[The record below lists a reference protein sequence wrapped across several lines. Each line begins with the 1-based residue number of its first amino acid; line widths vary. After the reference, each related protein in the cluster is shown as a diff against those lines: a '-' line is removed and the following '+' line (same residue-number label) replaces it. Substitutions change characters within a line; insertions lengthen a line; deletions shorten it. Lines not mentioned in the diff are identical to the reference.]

1 MAYTDYQKALKI
13 GEKTYKSRTSN
24 GQYPYLPALDD
35 MLSKEK
41 SKSQVNLGL
50 VEIPIELIVGTYTM
64 GRQSAFSWDFMPLL
78 DPDTE
83 FASKWSHLY
92 DSLAKEGQ
100 RNPIIAYEYL
110 NRFYIV
116 EGNKR
121 VSVQKFMGAITI
133 EGNVTRIIPQRDDS
147 KANRIYFEFLDFYA
161 KTKINYIL
169 MSNEG
174 SYEKLLKHIHPQDD
188 KPISEDEA
196 LEFKSVYSS
205 FKKEYYEKGGQKL
218 ASTIGD
224 VLLTYI
230 DIFGYEDIKSK
241 SSYEIKK
248 DISEIWSE
256 FRMLS
261 DEKHVSMIMDPTA
274 DSQKTSITNSIS
286 KLIPDIIPGS
296 YQPLKVAFVYYKD
309 PKTSGWSYCH
319 EMGREY
325 IEDIF
330 GDKILTKSFFTH
342 DSSDIDLLEN
352 IISDGYKLIFTTTP
366 VLSSISLKCAV
377 LHPDVIILN
386 CSLNTAFRHLRTYYL
401 RIYEAKFIIGAVAGS
416 LTKKNRIGYI
426 ADYPIFGM
434 PASINAFALGVKLVN
449 PYAKVYLDWSTMKHH
464 DPFKRFDR
472 HDVDIISNRDI
483 TAPVQESREF
493 GLYGLS
499 GDSKFNIAMPV
510 WNWGIMYESL
520 IRSVLKGSWKNDEN
534 NNGAHGLN
542 YYWGMSSDTIDVI
555 FSNKIPY
562 STKRLIEILKNQIKS
577 GVFNIFSGELY
588 DQNNVLRNDEDYI
601 MTPEEIINMD
611 WFSDNICGSIPD
623 INELDESS
631 HELISQLG
639 VKRDK

>member
-1 MAYTDYQKALKI
+1 
-13 GEKTYKSRTSN
+13 
-24 GQYPYLPALDD
+24 
-35 MLSKEK
+35 
-41 SKSQVNLGL
+41 
-50 VEIPIELIVGTYTM
+50 
-64 GRQSAFSWDFMPLL
+64 
-78 DPDTE
+78 
-83 FASKWSHLY
+83 
-92 DSLAKEGQ
+92 
-100 RNPIIAYEYL
+100 
-110 NRFYIV
+110 
-116 EGNKR
+116 
-121 VSVQKFMGAITI
+121 
-133 EGNVTRIIPQRDDS
+133 
-147 KANRIYFEFLDFYA
+147 
-161 KTKINYIL
+161 
-169 MSNEG
+169 
-174 SYEKLLKHIHPQDD
+174 
-188 KPISEDEA
+188 
-196 LEFKSVYSS
+196 
-205 FKKEYYEKGGQKL
+205 
-218 ASTIGD
+218 
-224 VLLTYI
+224 
-230 DIFGYEDIKSK
+230 
-241 SSYEIKK
+241 
-248 DISEIWSE
+248 
-256 FRMLS
+256 
-261 DEKHVSMIMDPTA
+261 
-274 DSQKTSITNSIS
+274 
-286 KLIPDIIPGS
+286 
-296 YQPLKVAFVYYKD
+296 
-309 PKTSGWSYCH
+309 
-319 EMGREY
+319 
-325 IEDIF
+325 
-330 GDKILTKSFFTH
+330 
-342 DSSDIDLLEN
+342 
-352 IISDGYKLIFTTTP
+352 
-366 VLSSISLKCAV
+366 
-377 LHPDVIILN
+377 
-386 CSLNTAFRHLRTYYL
+386 
-401 RIYEAKFIIGAVAGS
+401 
-416 LTKKNRIGYI
+416 
-426 ADYPIFGM
+426 M